1 MPILKGPM
9 VHAVPLDVAKEIEKL
24 KAENVDGIVLDL
36 RGNGGGSLYDV
47 VQMAGLF
54 IEDGPICQV
63 KGRDEK
69 ANILRDKDRNV
80 LYSGPFAVMVD
91 ETSASASEIFAAAI
105 QDYKR
110 GVIIGKYINLR

>member
-1 MPILKGPM
+1 MIKDLSLEKQVSFMGEIPY
-9 VHAVPLDVAKEIEKL
+9 ADVAKEIEKL
-24 KAENVDGIVLDL
+24 KGENVDGIVLDL

-69 ANILRDKDRNV
+69 ANILRDKDKSV
-80 LYSGPFAVMVD
+80 QYTGPFAVMVD
-91 ETSASASEIFAAAI
+91 ETSALYGRNS
-105 QDYKR
+105 
-110 GVIIGKYINLR
+110 LC